1 MITFVGAGSRS
12 SGQVRGVQISA
23 AIGGNFFDVNSHSFL
38 GAAGF
43 YPTVIFVRNFH
54 PNIAASLKENGCK
67 VGFDIIDRAVAN
79 LHEIQRN
86 DPATTEIDWSSL
98 SNDLID
104 FYIVTNSMAKS
115 RLGACLDKPVFVIPH
130 HCAPERLE
138 KRSQKDPRV
147 IGYVGL
153 LDQLHFIE
161 ELEEH
166 ARSLGMDFFAGHP
179 KTLVECVEMLR
190 RIDVGV
196 IFLERNNRTGYVL
209 DYKPNQKLSNFQCLG
224 IPAAAC
230 DYESFKEF
238 GMDGYLPSNTLEE
251 TKSNL
256 TKICTDEDVRTALS
270 EKGYRAANSMLI
282 HNVALSYKQ
291 LAGTVQE
298 K

>member
-1 MITFVGAGSRS
+1 MITFIGAESRS

-23 AIGGNFFDVNSHSFL
+23 AIGGNFFDTNSHSFL
-38 GAAGF
+38 GVAGF
-43 YPTVIFVRNFH
+43 YPTAIFVRNFH
-54 PNIAASLKENGCK
+54 PNIAAGLKENGCK
-67 VGFDIIDRAVAN
+67 VGFDIIDRAVAD
-79 LHEIQRN
+79 LHEVQKK
-86 DPATTEIDWSSL
+86 DPAATEIDWSSL

-104 FYIVTNSMAKS
+104 FYIVTNSRAKS
-115 RLGACLDKPVFVIPH
+115 RLDACLDKPVFVIPH
-130 HCAPERLE
+130 HCAPMRLE
-138 KRSQKDPRV
+138 KRSQKEPKV

-153 LDQLHFIE
+153 PDQLHFTE

-179 KTLVECVEMLR
+179 KTLVECIEMLM

-224 IPAAAC
+224 IPVAAC

-238 GMDGYLPSNTLEE
+238 GLDGYLPSNSLEE
-251 TKSNL
+251 IKSNL
-256 TKICTDEDVRTALS
+256 TKICTDEDVRIELS
-270 EKGYRAANSMLI
+270 EKGYKAANSMLI
-282 HNVALSYKQ
+282 HNVALSYQ
-291 LAGTVQE
+291 QIAGTVEE